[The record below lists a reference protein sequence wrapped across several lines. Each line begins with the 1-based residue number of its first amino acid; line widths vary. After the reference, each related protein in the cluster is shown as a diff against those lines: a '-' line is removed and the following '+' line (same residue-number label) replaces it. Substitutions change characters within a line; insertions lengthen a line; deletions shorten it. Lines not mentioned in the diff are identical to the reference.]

1 MLKEDHVHIEHLIAG
16 LYQSKDD
23 RVLDAFSTARIDW
36 PMLLQILHEKNSK
49 IPTDPESIRFES
61 GEATALPPLSG
72 NAQPVVEQLAVFQ
85 AQSEKSDAILPH
97 HLLYSALSIGTSVTS
112 ALQKRGLWR
121 ELLKKETAPPPVTG
135 VLADL
140 LKGREFSPRATEVIE
155 RAKSLAWTP
164 PDSKLPQV
172 SSSAFLFGLAV
183 GKFSP
188 WQHGCVSRPNY
199 QTVFR
204 QWLGTRSIHKP
215 DSSERYT
222 ATPSFQALIEGAQ
235 DVAVRVSGVTSRRIC
250 FRHLLAALLLASRS
264 ESPPVAIQRM
274 ADIGV
279 DVPAVIQAL
288 LDYVLTVEQEKPSTW
303 RNVFSLTAA
312 DNATRLTAYTS
323 DSSSGEADLLE
334 IDQDVNAFAALI
346 ASVAAAPPISI
357 GLFGDWGSGK
367 TFFMRRL
374 KRRVETLSL
383 AAWKSDKLQ
392 REVSFYKRIVQ
403 IEFNA
408 WHYAEG
414 NLWASLVEHIFANL
428 RISPD
433 EKAEAAD
440 ALQKHLID
448 NLHLKQLA
456 EQQANA
462 KKDEAEKALA
472 AATQELE
479 DLKSRHEEEAKNLQQ
494 LSGRDLLEA
503 ALADPATRT
512 LVNAALRELGS
523 DAAGHS
529 AQEMFAAL
537 GAARATLQRGNILI
551 HSLLRGSKNERSK
564 RLAWLIAAIALPA
577 AIAIGIA
584 VLMSSLGSDGIAQI
598 SAIVTGAAGLLATGA
613 TWVRAHAG
621 KVTGWIERTE
631 EAQRRVET
639 VLTRKQGENAGQIA
653 EAEKKLDLLRDQV
666 IAAQLE
672 KQQAEQNLAEAV
684 TAQKKASVGWL
695 LADFIQDR
703 AQSEDYRK
711 HLGLLALVRRDF
723 EKLSDLIDRA
733 NKDLCAPDSEREKP
747 FDLVQEKE
755 DASTR
760 VNRIVLYIDDLD
772 RCPAHKVIQVLQ
784 AVHLLLAFP
793 LFVVVVGVD
802 RRWVSSSLRS
812 RYREL
817 LGGKSRNGRENP
829 LGTTLEESA
838 TPDDYLE
845 KIFQIPFWLH
855 PLGKEGCERMIAG
868 LFKPTAKAPDSKTSP
883 STGPTSP
890 VVPSS
895 AENGKTGDAPGGSP
909 AGPVNPAPA
918 TGSATTV
925 PSPFPAATAPAKPPE
940 ENLHPESLEIY
951 AVEVAF
957 AHRLAPLLGRSPRAL
972 KRFFNV
978 YRLLKASLPES
989 EQPAFLDDRSDTA
1002 EFRAVMFLLAL
1013 ISGKPSLWPIFRNVL
1028 ETKQRARNLA
1038 DILPALTPRMK
1049 DQRAWPP
1056 VRKWLCSSP
1065 NPGIAAVHCR
1075 DWLTRVSRFSFHP
1088 GGDEITS
1095 IIPGRKEGT
1104 IKKRPSRASTGS
1116 RTAK

>member
-1 MLKEDHVHIEHLIAG
+1 MPGSCHASTGSHYLRGMNAPSSKRRLNKQTSPAQEPERSARDYASEERKMAPTRRKMTSQQQQQQQQEEEPAAPTPEPTERQGDEASQQKAPTDDSRGTRALTIDLFSPDSRRALGWANALRVWVQQVHVHIEHLVAG
-16 LYQSKDD
+16 LYQSKDE
-23 RVLDAFSTARIDW
+23 RVLDAFRKAGIDW
-36 PMLLQILHEKNSK
+36 PTLLSLLHEGNSK
-49 IPTDPESIRFES
+49 IPTAPENIRIKS
-61 GEATALPPLSG
+61 GEAGELPPLSG
-72 NAQPVVEQLAVFQ
+72 NAQPAIKLGVAQ
-85 AQSEKSDAILPH
+85 ARLEKSQTVLPQ
-97 HLLYSALSIGTSVTS
+97 HLLFGALSIHIPVTR
-112 ALQKRGLWR
+112 ALKNHGLR
-121 ELLKKETAPPPVTG
+121 PELLIPETAPPPATG
-135 VLADL
+135 DLADL
-140 LKGREFSPRATEVIE
+140 LKGREFSPRAREVVE

-164 PDSKLPQV
+164 PASKSPQV
-172 SSSAFLFGLAV
+172 SSSAFLFGLAA

-188 WQHGCVSRPNY
+188 WQYACVSRPNY

-215 DSSERYT
+215 ESSEHYT
-222 ATPSFQALIEGAQ
+222 ATPSFQTLIEGAQ
-235 DVAVRVSGVTSRRIC
+235 DVAARVSRVASRRIC
-250 FRHLLAALLLASRS
+250 FRHLLAALLLASRW
-264 ESPPVAIQRM
+264 ESPPAAIQRM
-274 ADIGV
+274 AAIGV
-279 DVPAVIQAL
+279 DVPALIQAL
-288 LDYVLTVEQEKPSTW
+288 LDYIVTLDDEEPSVW
-303 RNVFSLTAA
+303 RALLFA
-312 DNATRLTAYTS
+312 NAQTDDTTRLTAYTS
-323 DSSSGEADLLE
+323 DVSSGEADLLD
-334 IDQDVNAFAALI
+334 IDRDINAFATLI
-346 ASVAAAPPISI
+346 ASVAADPPISI

-374 KRRVETLSL
+374 KRRVETLSQ

-392 REVSFYKRIVQ
+392 RDVSFYKRIVQ

-428 RISPD
+428 RISSD
-433 EKAEAAD
+433 EKAGAAD

-462 KKDEAEKALA
+462 KKEEAVKALA
-472 AATQELE
+472 AAKKELE
-479 DLKSRHEEEAKNLQQ
+479 DLKSRHEVEAKNLQQ
-494 LSGRDLLEA
+494 LSGKDLLEA
-503 ALADPATRT
+503 ALADPATRE
-512 LVNAALRELGS
+512 LVDSVLRELGS

-537 GAARATLQRGNILI
+537 GAARATLQRGNVLL

-584 VLMSSLGSDGIAQI
+584 TLMSSLRHEGIAQI

-613 TWVRAHAG
+613 SWVRAHAG
-621 KVTGWIERTE
+621 KVTGWIERAE

-666 IAAQLE
+666 VAAQLE
-672 KQQAEQNLAEAV
+672 KQQAEQNLAEAI

-733 NKDLCAPDSEREKP
+733 NKDLCAPDSERKKP
-747 FDLVQEKE
+747 FDLEQEKE
-755 DASTR
+755 DATTR

-817 LGGKSRNGRENP
+817 LGGKSRNGRETP
-829 LGTTLEESA
+829 LGTMLEESA

-855 PLGKEGCERMIAG
+855 PLGEEGCKRMIAG
-868 LFKPTAKAPDSKTSP
+868 LFKPTAKALEQNASITV
-883 STGPTSP
+883 GPTSAIAP
-890 VVPSS
+890 SSDGNETAGSAQGTSHGEPSGEPLATTPSS
-895 AENGKTGDAPGGSP
+895 AVSAHSSGSDASP
-909 AGPVNPAPA
+909 
-918 TGSATTV
+918 
-925 PSPFPAATAPAKPPE
+925 KPKE
-940 ENLHPESLEIY
+940 ENLHPESL
-951 AVEVAF
+951 
-957 AHRLAPLLGRSPRAL
+957 
-972 KRFFNV
+972 
-978 YRLLKASLPES
+978 
-989 EQPAFLDDRSDTA
+989 
-1002 EFRAVMFLLAL
+1002 
-1013 ISGKPSLWPIFRNVL
+1013 
-1028 ETKQRARNLA
+1028 
-1038 DILPALTPRMK
+1038 
-1049 DQRAWPP
+1049 
-1056 VRKWLCSSP
+1056 
-1065 NPGIAAVHCR
+1065 
-1075 DWLTRVSRFSFHP
+1075 
-1088 GGDEITS
+1088 
-1095 IIPGRKEGT
+1095 
-1104 IKKRPSRASTGS
+1104 
-1116 RTAK
+1116 